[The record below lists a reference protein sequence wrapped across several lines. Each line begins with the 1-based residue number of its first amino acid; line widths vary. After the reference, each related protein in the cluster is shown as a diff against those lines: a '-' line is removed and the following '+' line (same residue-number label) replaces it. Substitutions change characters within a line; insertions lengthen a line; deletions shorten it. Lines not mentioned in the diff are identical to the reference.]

1 VTPGPVDDYLRRLA
15 RELRQ
20 RGPDEARIVAEAREH
35 LVDAVADGRQRG
47 LSVEEAEREAF
58 ERFGAPETVA
68 AHVVPERG
76 HMMNRFAAVLDTVW
90 HRKWWILAPTVL
102 TAVVTS
108 VASYYFLPTRYRS
121 ESVIRIVSPR
131 VPGESARL
139 PPTDRARAQFL
150 SQTVLSR
157 PRLERIIRDFDPYQV
172 GQERVPLDELV
183 LQLRRDISVTFLTSD
198 QAQGDDVGGFNVSF
212 VSSDPKTAQKIT
224 DRLAVLIIE
233 ANAQEGERD
242 AELPNQF
249 IDSQIDDLRR
259 RIIAYEKTLED
270 LRAQNARRPLSQA
283 DLLPYEVL
291 QERYKALLV
300 KREESRIAAILEQR
314 FSGEQFQL
322 MGPAR
327 LPERPVGPS
336 RLGVTVVGTFAGLGL
351 GLAFVGV
358 RSRSKNDPN
367 DPNV

>member
-1 VTPGPVDDYLRRLA
+1 MPGPVDDYLRRLA
-15 RELRQ
+15 GELRQ
-20 RGPDEARIVAEAREH
+20 RGLDEARIVAEAREH
-35 LVDAVADGRQRG
+35 LVDAVEDGRQRG
-47 LSVEEAEREAF
+47 LSLEEAEHDAF
-58 ERFGAPETVA
+58 ERFGTPEAIA
-68 AHVVPERG
+68 AHVIPER
-76 HMMNRFAAVLDTVW
+76 HRMMNRFPAVLETAW

-121 ESVIRIVSPR
+121 ESIIRIVSPR

-139 PPTDRARAQFL
+139 PPTDRARARFL
-150 SQTVLSR
+150 SETVLSR
-157 PRLERIIRDFDPYQV
+157 PRLERIIRDFDPYHV
-172 GQERVPLDELV
+172 GQERAPLDELMV
-183 LQLRRDISVTFLTSD
+183 QIRRDISVTFLTSD

-224 DRLAVLIIE
+224 DRLAALIIE
-233 ANAQEGERD
+233 ANAQESERD
-242 AELPNQF
+242 AELPNVF
-249 IDSQIDDLRR
+249 IDSQIDDLRG
-259 RIIAYEKTLED
+259 RIIAYEKTLQD

-314 FSGEQFQL
+314 FTGEQFQVT
-322 MGPAR
+322 GPAR

-336 RLGVTVVGTFAGLGL
+336 RLGVNLVGTFAGLGL

-358 RSRSKNDPN
+358 RGRAKNDSNDPN
-367 DPNV
+367 D